1 MEIQEKIKKWVVLD
15 NQQKKLNNQI
25 KLLRDE
31 KTELNNSIIDYF
43 DSKNANYPTINIS
56 DGKLSFVE
64 TKQLNSI
71 TYKFLE
77 ECFVEYFRNSEISQ
91 SYDSEELLEFIKMKR
106 GYNFNKSIKRIYNK

>member
-31 KTELNNSIIDYF
+31 KTQLNNSIIDYY
-43 DSKNANYPTINIS
+43 DNKNANYPTINIS
-56 DGKLSFVE
+56 DGKLSFIE
-64 TKQLNSI
+64 TKQFNSI

-91 SYDSEELLEFIKMKR
+91 SKNSEQLLEFIKSKR
-106 GYNFNKSIKRIYNK
+106 GFTFNKTIKRIYSK